1 MAISKI
7 HPIRYSVLDCIN
19 YIVDR
24 DKTDGELYV
33 SSFACSVHTADLE
46 FAQTADLGSRHGSVK
61 AQHLIQAFAPG
72 EVDAKTAHE
81 IGRKLALELTGGA
94 HEFVIA
100 THIDKDHV
108 HNHIVFNQVSFVD
121 HHKFRQNIN
130 TFKQMQ
136 TINDT
141 LCASYGLS
149 VITNRGNKARP
160 YYDYKDL
167 KTNNSHRQV
176 LKNTIDSLIPLVS
189 TFDELL
195 SMLNKVGYEIK
206 GEAPSYSVRKET
218 DQRFIRLKNLGD
230 RYTYD
235 AISLR
240 IKYRSVDAT
249 PYIAKPKQAI
259 GLLSDLNDRLD
270 KIKNPAYAN
279 RVAISEVKR
288 IAATYAFLNEHSIT
302 SVSQIAKAQEEWA
315 VSIKEKRDQI
325 RSVEAEIDKLKIICE
340 HLENKEKY
348 NEVYASYLD
357 SGKDK
362 SYKEAHLGQMLMFES
377 SCKILSQMG
386 VSPSVTYKETS
397 DRLNDLI
404 RQKDD
409 LYASYHS
416 DVSNLKQ
423 LNIAAKNIDILLS
436 RNETS
441 KSKAKY
447 RNKDERIS
455 D

>member
-7 HPIRYSVLDCIN
+7 HPIRHSVLDCIN

-46 FAQTADLGSRHGSVK
+46 FAQTADSGSRHGSVK

-81 IGRKLALELTGGA
+81 IGKKLALELTNGA

-100 THIDKDHV
+100 THIDKDH
-108 HNHIVFNQVSFVD
+108 
-121 HHKFRQNIN
+121 
-130 TFKQMQ
+130 
-136 TINDT
+136 
-141 LCASYGLS
+141 
-149 VITNRGNKARP
+149 
-160 YYDYKDL
+160 
-167 KTNNSHRQV
+167 
-176 LKNTIDSLIPLVS
+176 
-189 TFDELL
+189 
-195 SMLNKVGYEIK
+195 
-206 GEAPSYSVRKET
+206 
-218 DQRFIRLKNLGD
+218 
-230 RYTYD
+230 
-235 AISLR
+235 
-240 IKYRSVDAT
+240 
-249 PYIAKPKQAI
+249 
-259 GLLSDLNDRLD
+259 
-270 KIKNPAYAN
+270 
-279 RVAISEVKR
+279 VKR

-348 NEVYASYLD
+348 TEVYASYLD

>member
-7 HPIRYSVLDCIN
+7 HPIRHSVLDCIN

-46 FAQTADLGSRHGSVK
+46 FAQTAAMGSGHGAVK

-81 IGRKLALELTGGA
+81 IGKKLALELTNGA

-136 TINDT
+136 RINDT

-149 VITNRGNKARP
+149 VITNRENKARP

-195 SMLNKVGYEIK
+195 AMLNKVGYEIK
-206 GEAPSYSVRKET
+206 GEAPSYSVKKET

-270 KIKNPAYAN
+270 KIKNPAN
-279 RVAISEVKR
+279 
-288 IAATYAFLNEHSIT
+288 
-302 SVSQIAKAQEEWA
+302 VSW
-315 VSIKEKRDQI
+315 IK
-325 RSVEAEIDKLKIICE
+325 
-340 HLENKEKY
+340 N
-348 NEVYASYLD
+348 
-357 SGKDK
+357 
-362 SYKEAHLGQMLMFES
+362 
-377 SCKILSQMG
+377 
-386 VSPSVTYKETS
+386 
-397 DRLNDLI
+397 
-404 RQKDD
+404 
-409 LYASYHS
+409 
-416 DVSNLKQ
+416 
-423 LNIAAKNIDILLS
+423 
-436 RNETS
+436 
-441 KSKAKY
+441 
-447 RNKDERIS
+447 
-455 D
+455 